1 MFCSQDVALVVP
13 VLSAPSFNV
22 VLLVAFLVDG
32 VGVLVADF
40 AADVS
45 AADVSEADVSVVV

>member
-45 AADVSEADVSVVV
+45 AADVSEADVSAVV